1 MNPRDFIR
9 IARQLAS
16 GAVGERRGRP
26 RQAELRRAVSAAY
39 YALFYLLAGNAAD
52 LLAGA
57 RPSARNRQFWMQTY
71 RAVEHRQARNQ
82 CLNKAVMRGFPP
94 EIQYLGE
101 TFANM
106 QTHRHDADYNPQT
119 ELSRSQVMRLID
131 SAERAID
138 GFDRVPAPDRRAFAL
153 HILLRAR
160 AP

>member
-16 GAVGERRGRP
+16 GAVGRGRGRP

-52 LLAGA
+52 MLAGA
-57 RPSARNRQFWMQTY
+57 RPSARNRQFWTHTF
-71 RAVEHRQARNQ
+71 RALDHRQARNQ
-82 CLNKAVMRGFPP
+82 CLNQAVMRGFPP
-94 EIQYLGE
+94 EIRDLGDI
-101 TFANM
+101 FVIM
-106 QTHRHDADYNPQT
+106 QLQRHDADYNPDA
-119 ELSRSQVMRLID
+119 EFSRSDAMRLID
-131 SAERAID
+131 DAERVID

>member
-16 GAVGERRGRP
+16 GTVGRGRGRP

-52 LLAGA
+52 MLAGA

-71 RAVEHRQARNQ
+71 RAVEHRYARNQ
-82 CLNKAVMRGFPP
+82 CLSQTVMPGFPP
-94 EIQYLGE
+94 QIRYLGE

-106 QTHRHDADYNPQT
+106 QTHRHDADYNPEAT
-119 ELSRSQVMRLID
+119 FRRSQVMRLID

-138 GFDRVPAPDRRAFAL
+138 GFDRTPAPDRRAFAL
-153 HILLRAR
+153 HILLRSR

>member
-16 GAVGERRGRP
+16 GAVGRGRGRP

-39 YALFYLLAGNAAD
+39 YALFYLLAGNAANT
-52 LLAGA
+52 LAGA

-71 RAVEHRQARNQ
+71 RAVEHRHAKNQ
-82 CLNKAVMRGFPP
+82 CLNKAVMRRFPP
-94 EIQYLGE
+94 EIQDLGE
-101 TFANM
+101 NFANM
-106 QTHRHDADYNPQT
+106 QTHRHDADYNP
-119 ELSRSQVMRLID
+119 EAAFRRSQVMRLID
-131 SAERAID
+131 YAEMAID

-153 HILLRAR
+153 HILLRHR

>member
-16 GAVGERRGRP
+16 GAVGRGRGRP

-52 LLAGA
+52 MLAGA

-71 RAVEHRQARNQ
+71 RAVEHRHAKNQ
-82 CLNKAVMRGFPP
+82 CLNKAVMRGFLP
-94 EIQYLGE
+94 EIQDLAQ

-131 SAERAID
+131 DAERVID